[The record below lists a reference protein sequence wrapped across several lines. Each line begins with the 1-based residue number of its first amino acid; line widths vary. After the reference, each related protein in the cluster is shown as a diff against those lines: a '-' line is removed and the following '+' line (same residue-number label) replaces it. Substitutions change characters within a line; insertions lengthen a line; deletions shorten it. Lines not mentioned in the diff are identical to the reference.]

1 MSNKQ
6 NLSRPIERK
15 VRFNKAEN
23 DYISDKIKASPF
35 NNFQNFARVLLIMGE
50 VKFTDYK
57 ELLNLIGSVNRI
69 GVDIN
74 QMAKL
79 AYYTDTVDLP
89 MIEKMTGDVFELKLL
104 VNEKLQE
111 VFNKEDGGKNG
122 RPRQVKVEK
131 ISWGDSLQVQLM
143 KLRYDNDFKKWYMDY
158 KQSEKFYDFY
168 WDYVSLKEVEKYL
181 DGNNSKEK
189 NKLNVL

>member
-15 VRFNKAEN
+15 IRFNKAEN

-50 VKFTDYK
+50 VKFNDYK

-79 AYYTDTVDLP
+79 AFYTDMVDLP
-89 MIEKMTGDVFELKLL
+89 MIEKMTEDVFELKLL
-104 VNEKLQE
+104 VNERLQE
-111 VFNKEDGGKNG
+111 VFNKEDEGKNG
-122 RPRQVKVEK
+122 SPRQVKVEK

-158 KQSEKFYDFY
+158 KQSKKFYDFY

-189 NKLNVL
+189 KIKE